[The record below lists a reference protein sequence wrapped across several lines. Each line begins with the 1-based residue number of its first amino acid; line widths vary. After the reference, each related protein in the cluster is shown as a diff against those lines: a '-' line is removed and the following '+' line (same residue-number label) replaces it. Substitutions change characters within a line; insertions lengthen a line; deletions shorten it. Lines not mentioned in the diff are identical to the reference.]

1 MQDVKQVLALVSCLK
16 HNLVIEAWFLSS
28 SEDTLCL
35 QKLELLGNMLDR
47 KIKNL
52 VKHLMI
58 LTAASRPCD

>member
-1 MQDVKQVLALVSCLK
+1 
-16 HNLVIEAWFLSS
+16 
-28 SEDTLCL
+28 
-35 QKLELLGNMLDR
+35 MLDR